1 MFFDGIPSKEGIAN
15 IPTGMEQGMN
25 DLLGS
30 LGITLRREK
39 NGRPRINKLGSVL
52 DREQKEKGNYY
63 YT

>member
-1 MFFDGIPSKEGIAN
+1 
-15 IPTGMEQGMN
+15 MEQGMN
-25 DLLGS
+25 DLLAS